1 MDMKERKN
9 DILVVAFTALKY
21 KSKYIKVLLVC
32 VSPCAMSGLTKE
44 DLYLHTL
51 CKEWELSPLSL
62 YFAHFHST
70 TSNTTSQIENNTR
83 NRARRLENHSEAR
96 NIKNKGDELNGH
108 F

>member
-1 MDMKERKN
+1 MKERKN

-51 CKEWELSPLSL
+51 CKEWELSPSLSISL
-62 YFAHFHST
+62 TFTPLHQILPHKLKT
-70 TSNTTSQIENNTR
+70 THATEQ
-83 NRARRLENHSEAR
+83 
-96 NIKNKGDELNGH
+96 GG
-108 F
+108 